1 MSSSDPTDKSEWQPL
16 TSAHT
21 PERRKGLGPRLGIV
35 GVLVAGVVL
44 LALVL
49 QNSDSAPF
57 RLFWIDANLPLSAL
71 VIGTALIAVVLDE
84 ACGVI
89 WRRRRRRQLEL
100 RDRVG

>member
-1 MSSSDPTDKSEWQPL
+1 MAPSDPTDQSEWQPL
-16 TSAHT
+16 TSAHS
-21 PERRKGLGPRLGIV
+21 PERRKGLGPRFGIV
-35 GVLVAGVVL
+35 AAVVAGVVL

-49 QNSDSAPF
+49 QNSDSARL
-57 RLFWIDANLPLSAL
+57 RLFWIDAKLPLSAL
-71 VIGTALIAVVLDE
+71 VLGSALIAVVIDE